1 MDTLSLEVSPR
12 DIHRKKVD
20 SLRKN
25 GITPLHLYGKGITS
39 VSLQA
44 DTLAVSSVVRKAG
57 HNIPVSITT
66 KGTKAETLVFVG
78 EVQYNPMTNQ
88 LLHVDFFSIDINRP
102 LKRDIPISL
111 TGESPGVRVH
121 RGVLVQ
127 GLHALAVESLPLN
140 MPERIEVDISVLQE
154 IDQGIRV
161 ADYTPS
167 AGISVLSDPED
178 LIVRV
183 SAPRVDRSARA
194 DFTDASD
201 EMTDSQITVSA
212 EGEEREDSQP

>member
-20 SLRKN
+20 TLRKN

-44 DTLAVSSVVRKAG
+44 DTLAVSNIVKKAG

-66 KGTKAETLVFVG
+66 KGTPDETLVFIG
-78 EVQYNPMTNQ
+78 EVQYNPVTNQ
-88 LLHVDFFSIDINRP
+88 LLHVDFFRVDISRP
-102 LKRDIPISL
+102 MKRDVPISL
-111 TGESPGVRVH
+111 IGESPVVRIH

-127 GLHALAVESLPLN
+127 GLHSLAVECLPLN

-154 IDQGIRV
+154 IDQGLRV
-161 ADYTPS
+161 SDCIPGS
-167 AGISVLSDPED
+167 GISVLSDPDD

-183 SAPRVDRSARA
+183 SAPRIDRSARG
-194 DFTDASD
+194 DSIDTSD
-201 EMTDSQITVSA
+201 EVTNSQI
-212 EGEEREDSQP
+212 

>member
-12 DIHRKKVD
+12 DIHRKKVN

-25 GITPLHLYGKGITS
+25 GITPLHLYGKGIVS

-44 DTLAVSSVVRKAG
+44 DTLAVSAIVKRAG
-57 HNIPVSITT
+57 HNIPVSIVT
-66 KGTKAETLVFVG
+66 KGTQDETLVFVG
-78 EVQYNPMTNQ
+78 EVQYNPTTNQ
-88 LLHVDFFSIDINRP
+88 ILHVDFFSIDVSHS
-102 LKRDIPISL
+102 LKRDVPIFL

-127 GLHALAVESLPLN
+127 GLHSLTVECLPLN
-140 MPERIEVDISVLQE
+140 MPERIEVDISMLEE

-161 ADYTPS
+161 ADYIPES
-167 AGISVLSDPED
+167 GVNVLSDPED

-183 SAPRVDRSARA
+183 SAPRIDRSAR
-194 DFTDASD
+194 TDTIDTSGEEPA
-201 EMTDSQITVSA
+201 SQITDPV
-212 EGEEREDSQP
+212 